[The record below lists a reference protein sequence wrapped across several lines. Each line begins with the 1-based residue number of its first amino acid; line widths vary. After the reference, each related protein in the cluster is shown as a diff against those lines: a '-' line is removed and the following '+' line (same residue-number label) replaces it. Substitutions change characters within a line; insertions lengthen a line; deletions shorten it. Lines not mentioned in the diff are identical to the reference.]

1 MKQLLFLFLIVSSS
15 IVLGQNLVLTIEG
28 EHRNIKQAFNVVDP
42 LTNNFVLFLEDGD
55 QLEGI
60 MYDKDYNELSRA
72 TAPMLS
78 SQYKVIIGS
87 IFKEDKVSF
96 LMNTSNGK
104 NYAAMT
110 FDFSKGNAF
119 VQELDFKLKGER
131 FIQAISA
138 GENIYLISVPKK
150 SSQFNVYEFTANL
163 QHTLH
168 EVVLEE
174 GAVVDR
180 KERPI
185 KLTSAL
191 KPSGA
196 SKMDLNAPH
205 PLEAT
210 ANKFKLYH
218 KNKDVF
224 ITLDY
229 FSEFTQLLKIDLNT
243 FIASSNRIYKPKING
258 LKSGIRTNSFINDD
272 KLFQI
277 TTNSDEFKFQVYS
290 LDSNEVIK
298 EYSLKDDEEI
308 SFKNTPIIQKGGDL
322 NAYREMEKTTKFLR
336 KISQGH
342 LAVSVY
348 KENGVSEITF
358 GSTKEK
364 ENTSMMIAGAILG
377 GMAGVLVMAS
387 IDGLTS
393 SYGLYKNTA
402 SVRITGLFDADF
414 NHVKGEIAGNPFDK
428 IKTASKEKKGNKA
441 EIVFRLNNA
450 YLWGSFDKK
459 TKEYQLFKFD

>member
-1 MKQLLFLFLIVSSS
+1 MKQILFLFLIVSSFTMF
-15 IVLGQNLVLTIEG
+15 GQSLILNVGG

-42 LTNNFVLFLEDGD
+42 LTNNFVIFLEDGD
-55 QLEGI
+55 QLQGI
-60 MYDKDYNELSRA
+60 MYDRDYNELGRA
-72 TAPMLS
+72 STPKLPS
-78 SQYKVIIGS
+78 KYEFFVGS
-87 IFKEDKVSF
+87 IFKENKVSF
-96 LMNTSNGK
+96 LMNTSSGK
-104 NYAAMT
+104 NYAAIT

-119 VQELDFKLKGER
+119 VQELDFKIKGER

-138 GENIYLISVPKK
+138 GENVYLITVPKK
-150 SSQFNVYEFTANL
+150 SSQFNVYKFTANL

-174 GAVVDR
+174 GAIVDR

-196 SKMDLNAPH
+196 SKIDLNAPH
-205 PLEAT
+205 PLETT
-210 ANKFKLYH
+210 ANKFKLYY
-218 KNKDVF
+218 KNKNVF

-229 FSEFTQLLKIDLNT
+229 YSEFTQLLKIDLST

-272 KLFQI
+272 KIFQI
-277 TTNSDEFKFQVYS
+277 TANSDEFKFQVYDLKS
-290 LDSNEVIK
+290 DKGIK
-298 EYSLKDDEEI
+298 EYALTDNDKI

-322 NAYREMEKTTKFLR
+322 NSYRELEKTTKFLR

-342 LAVSVY
+342 LGVSVY
-348 KENGVSEITF
+348 KQNGISEITF

-364 ENTSMMIAGAILG
+364 TNNSMILAGALLG
-377 GMAGVLVMAS
+377 GMAGVIIMAS
-387 IDGLTS
+387 IDNLTS

-402 SVRITGLFDADF
+402 SVRIIGLFDEAY
-414 NHVKGEIAGNPFDK
+414 NHVEGEIAGNPFDR
-428 IKTASKEKKGNKA
+428 IKEASMEQKGIKA
-441 EIVFRLNNA
+441 EMVFRLNET
-450 YLWGSFDKK
+450 YLWGFFNKK
-459 TKEYQLFKFD
+459 TKEYQLFKFE